1 MLIVYI
7 TIAYLFYR
15 YIKRLN
21 PGHYQEEEED
31 MEAAVALQ
39 RTEFRQCCNQKSRG
53 NPDVQCPFAATQGD
67 YCGRHFKHPR
77 PFKPLEPGEDES
89 PRPDPSEEEIA
100 AAKRI
105 QKIWQRA
112 APLLRFWGQGPAAN
126 ALDLAMNSTELCS
139 MDPLETIPPVYF
151 FSLADSR
158 KTIWGFDIRSLLHML
173 QKAGANSIQNP
184 YSREP
189 FSEATMTALHRRI
202 RWLRD
207 RKYNILYQT
216 SDVLT
221 EEQIWN
227 QKVLDTFL
235 KIEALGYYANAEWF
249 HAMHPLHH
257 VAFYTRLL
265 NLWDWQLGL
274 SLAEKE
280 VIVPGHSSAGSQRL
294 FRIPPGPELLL
305 RDRGWWSRSNLALI
319 DSFIGRATDIENQ
332 KLGALYVLMALVQVS
347 RPAAEALPWV
357 LESVMA

>member
-7 TIAYLFYR
+7 TAAFLLYKVIT
-15 YIKRLN
+15 RLN
-21 PGHYQEEEED
+21 PGPYQREEAN
-31 MEAAVALQ
+31 MEAPAALQ
-39 RTEFRQCCNQKSRG
+39 RTEFRQCSNQKSRS
-53 NPDVQCPFAATQGD
+53 NPDVQCPYAATHGE
-67 YCGRHFKHPR
+67 YCHRHFKHPH
-77 PFKPLEPGEDES
+77 PFNLVESSEKES
-89 PRPDPSEEEIA
+89 PRPPSEEEIA

-105 QKIWQRA
+105 QKGWRRV
-112 APLLRFWGQGPAAN
+112 APLLRFSGQGPAAN
-126 ALDLAMNSTELCS
+126 ALDLAMNTVELCS
-139 MDPLETIPPVYF
+139 MDPLETVPPVYF

-189 FSEATMTALHRRI
+189 FSEAAMAALHRRI

-216 SDVLT
+216 DDVLT
-221 EEQIWN
+221 EEQVWN

-249 HAMHPLHH
+249 HHMISFQH
-257 VAFYTRLL
+257 VAFYSRLMT
-265 NLWDWQLGL
+265 LWEWQLGL
-274 SLAEKE
+274 TPAEKE
-280 VIVPGHSSAGSQRL
+280 VIVPGHSAPGSQRL
-294 FRIPPGPELLL
+294 FRYPPGPELLL
-305 RDRGWWSRSNLALI
+305 RNREWWARANLALI
-319 DSFIGRATDIENQ
+319 DAFIERATDIEHQ

-357 LESVMA
+357 LESVMG